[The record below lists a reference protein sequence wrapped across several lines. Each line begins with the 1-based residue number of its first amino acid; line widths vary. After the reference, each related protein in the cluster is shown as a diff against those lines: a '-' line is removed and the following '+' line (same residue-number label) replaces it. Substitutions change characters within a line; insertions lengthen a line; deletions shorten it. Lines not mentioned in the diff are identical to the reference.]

1 MNIESILE
9 KIEAQRK
16 ALGLSR
22 TDLVLQTGM
31 KYQTYASIFR
41 RRKIPKF
48 NDLYGICNCLGLPID
63 ALIYDLDQDYEA
75 PTDILYWVDRFN
87 GGELDSTSI
96 LARVPDKE
104 GVARMFMHLDA
115 IPAENAQ
122 DRDAKTLIVRLMFM
136 DEMDFLFLYINH
148 IRPLFMASD
157 HIDTGFRLSLREH
170 SLLSDIYVHE
180 YSRLFLRGDTA
191 RRPRPADAYL
201 WEEIVRAVEEDGVDK
216 KDMFA
221 KTGISPALYS
231 TYKQR
236 SRKYGQA
243 ERIGN
248 DRLSP
253 YTETMASIFEHLGLS
268 GMEDIIRADHTGGQ
282 EGCPDNEMPDAMT
295 VVRKDLCSMPYLAQ
309 FLSALCT
316 SGTHGGLGSILETVS
331 GWGRPFHLYRYD
343 PVLVRET
350 DAYPSREAMMEGG
363 RTHH

>member
-1 MNIESILE
+1 MNTESILGR
-9 KIEAQRK
+9 IEAQRK

-22 TDLVLQTGM
+22 TDLVLQTRI

-63 ALIYDLDQDYEA
+63 ALIYGLDQDHEA
-75 PTDILYWVDRFN
+75 PTDILYWVDRLN
-87 GGELDSTSI
+87 GGELGSTSI

-122 DRDAKTLIVRLMFM
+122 DGEAKTLIARLMFM
-136 DEMDFLFLYINH
+136 DETDFLFLYINH
-148 IRPLFMASD
+148 VRPLLMASD
-157 HIDTGFRLSLREH
+157 HIDTGFQFSLMEH
-170 SLLSDIYVHE
+170 PLLSDIYVHE
-180 YSRLFLRGDTA
+180 YSRLFLHRDPA
-191 RRPRPADAYL
+191 RRPRPADACL
-201 WEEIVRAVEEDGVDK
+201 WEEIVRVVEEDGVDK

-221 KTGISPALYS
+221 KAGISPALYS
-231 TYKQR
+231 IYKQR

-248 DRLSP
+248 DRPSP
-253 YTETMASIFEHLGLS
+253 HTETMARIFEHLGLS
-268 GMEDIIRADHTGGQ
+268 GMEDIIRAEHAGGR

-295 VVRKDLCSMPYLAQ
+295 VVHKDLCNMPYLAQ
-309 FLSALCT
+309 FLSALCA
-316 SGTHGGLGSILETVS
+316 SGTHDGLERILETVS
-331 GWGRPFHLYRYD
+331 GWGRPFHLYRYN

-350 DAYPSREAMMEGG
+350 DAYPSREAMMEGE
-363 RTHH
+363 RTHL